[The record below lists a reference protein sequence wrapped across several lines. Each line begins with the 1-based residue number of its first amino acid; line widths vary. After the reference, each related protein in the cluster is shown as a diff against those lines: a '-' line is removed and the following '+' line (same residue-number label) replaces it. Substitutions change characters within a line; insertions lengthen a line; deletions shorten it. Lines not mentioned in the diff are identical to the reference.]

1 MGVRENLS
9 IVASDLV
16 AMLRTRVEL
25 FSAEVG
31 EQKHRLFVLSAMLL
45 AAGIFLLLALVIG
58 SFLLVA
64 FFWSTDY
71 RYWAIALLSVA
82 YAAIGLGLVWAVC
95 HRLKTEAAP
104 FSATLEEL
112 HRDLVVLGSLRES
125 FVQGLQHPEAR
136 ADSATENKSRG
147 HHE

>member
-1 MGVRENLS
+1 MGIRENLS
-9 IVASDLV
+9 LVAADFV

-25 FSAEVG
+25 FSAELG
-31 EQKHRLFVLSAMLL
+31 EQKHRFFILCAMLL
-45 AAGIFLLLALVIG
+45 AAGLFLLLAVVVASFLVI
-58 SFLLVA
+58 A

-71 RYWAIALLSVA
+71 RFWAIALLSIA
-82 YAAIGLGLVWAVC
+82 YASTGAGLIWAVC
-95 HRLKTEAAP
+95 HRMRTEAAP

-125 FVQGLQHPEAR
+125 FTEAVQHPESTAE
-136 ADSATENKSRG
+136 SATDRKSRG